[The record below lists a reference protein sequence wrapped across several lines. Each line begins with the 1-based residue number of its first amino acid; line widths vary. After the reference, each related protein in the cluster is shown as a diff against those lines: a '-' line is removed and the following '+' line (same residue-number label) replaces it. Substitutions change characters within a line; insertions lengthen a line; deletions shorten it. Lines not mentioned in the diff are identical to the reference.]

1 MKRMNLKK
9 NAALAL
15 AAVTIAGSIIVPT
28 SNVQAAGKSTVYVV
42 TERQSDEGGK
52 TKYSYNKNGLLTK
65 EVFSDSY
72 KSKGEELSESSTT
85 KYKYNKK
92 NRITSKTSESSSKT
106 EEFYT
111 DNYGERRP
119 NKEGKI
125 STVSTSKSNSTT
137 DYTYDKKGKVTKTV
151 TTSYNT
157 YIPEGRTETETSKV
171 DRYISQ
177 RYQKDANGNYVYD
190 DDGYRIQVA
199 GTGEYVNADKTVT
212 TTTTYTDNGNGTI
225 TKVTTTETTSL
236 DDENSTATNLVYV
249 KNTVSVSETTTNQKV
264 TTTTYTYDKKKR
276 VKKAVADIVKTSS
289 VVATTNTTYNVG
301 TAGQYS
307 LTTADSKTSS
317 TKTSR
322 TTDTYAYNKK
332 GKATKVVTIDEP
344 EVSYVSERTSKNT
357 WRQFQFDGSYKDV
370 TDEYSN
376 KETIENGSKTTVS
389 TSPKTNDDGSVT
401 ATTTT
406 KVVSYPSNTDT
417 ITTTYKYDKKGNI
430 KSSKAKKVD
439 TNNRAYTYTVTA
451 DGTEKIVYNQIPGK
465 VYDANTNRQVDGL
478 VDDEDSPVY
487 TQKVTTSTAT
497 NSNEVELKKNTDRLT
512 KAIGIEKNLAEGE
525 SKSSYDVRRVT
536 YKVKAKKVSKSAA
549 SSVNKQQWI
558 IQNGA
563 FNGEAGL

>member
-1 MKRMNLKK
+1 MNLKK

-42 TERQSDEGGK
+42 TERQSDKGGK

-65 EVFSDSY
+65 EAFSDSY
-72 KSKGEELSESSTT
+72 KSKGEEWSKSSTT

-92 NRITSKTSESSSKT
+92 NRITSKTYESSRKD

-119 NKEGKI
+119 NKDGKI

-151 TTSYNT
+151 TASYST
-157 YIPEGRTETETSKV
+157 YIPEGRTETRTWKEEY
-171 DRYISQ
+171 YIYD

-190 DDGYRIQVA
+190 DDYDRIKVD
-199 GTGEYVNADKTVT
+199 GTGVYVNADKTET
-212 TTTTYTDNGNGTI
+212 KTTTYTDNGNGTI
-225 TKVTTTETTSL
+225 TKVTTTETTTL
-236 DDENSTATNLVYV
+236 DSENSTATNLVYV
-249 KNTVSVSETTTNQKV
+249 KNTVSETETTTDQKV

-276 VKKAVADIVKTSS
+276 VKKAVADTVDTSS
-289 VVATTNTTYNVG
+289 VATTTTYTYNVG
-301 TAGQYS
+301 TAEQYELKDES
-307 LTTADSKTSS
+307 TTSS
-317 TKTSR
+317 TDTSR
-322 TTDTYAYNKK
+322 TTDTYSYNKK

-344 EVSYVSERTSKNT
+344 EVSYVSETTTKDAS
-357 WRQFQFDGSYKDV
+357 RQYQSSNGTYNVVIK
-370 TDEYSN
+370 EYLT
-376 KETIENGSKTTVS
+376 KTTIENGSKTTVK
-389 TSPKTNDDGSVT
+389 TSPKTNPDGSVT
-401 ATTTT
+401 AETTT
-406 KVVSYPSNTDT
+406 KVVSYPSNTKS

-451 DGTEKIVYNQIPGK
+451 DGTEKVVYNQIQIPG
-465 VYDANTNRQVDGL
+465 VEGL
-478 VDDEDSPVY
+478 VDDTDSPVY

-512 KAIGIEKNLAEGE
+512 KAIGIDKKLAEGE
-525 SKSSYDVRRVT
+525 SKSSYDVSRVT